1 MTSVVK
7 PQLDNDIIGNIKNVN
22 VIGTDKEASLY
33 DVMNNLIAYKIS
45 KIFVFDNGKPVGI
58 ITDKDIIRF
67 LFIDKSGRDF
77 HHISAQEMMNAIC
90 FTVDSIT
97 CRQAAQMM
105 LINDI
110 STLGIGSKTKLDGII
125 TKTDLLRYY
134 ASGNHHKIP
143 VSDYMTVSY
152 FSASVDDRVHKI
164 IKKMVTSDISRLV
177 VLDNSQKPVGI
188 ITNGDV
194 FRVTMNINKMNI
206 VQSSLSKY
214 TEDDGLWSETGFVG
228 SQMAGEIMSEG
239 IVSIDPN
246 EDIKD
251 VAQII
256 LDKKIDSLGI
266 CSKDGYLVGLI
277 NKTNILHA
285 LAEIR
290 GS

>member
-1 MTSVVK
+1 
-7 PQLDNDIIGNIKNVN
+7 
-22 VIGTDKEASLY
+22 
-33 DVMNNLIAYKIS
+33 
-45 KIFVFDNGKPVGI
+45 
-58 ITDKDIIRF
+58 
-67 LFIDKSGRDF
+67 
-77 HHISAQEMMNAIC
+77 
-90 FTVDSIT
+90 
-97 CRQAAQMM
+97 
-105 LINDI
+105 
-110 STLGIGSKTKLDGII
+110 
-125 TKTDLLRYY
+125 
-134 ASGNHHKIP
+134 
-143 VSDYMTVSY
+143 
-152 FSASVDDRVHKI
+152 
-164 IKKMVTSDISRLV
+164 V